1 MKQTLSPEC
10 RAHTQSAYG
19 KSIKFRLLY
28 VKATP
33 CQRLGG
39 WSYTVCMFEGTRYQ
53 RTEEGSPLHE
63 QTKLRNE
70 RARRNGKVF
79 ADNALIRYEEC
90 KALVSQAEG
99 DADSDIDI
107 EQQRGFMR
115 EAFEVYKKHIPLYYE
130 EGSEDQK
137 EDMLFFAAQT
147 LKNKIVA
154 EKFASLAKSPNVSPS
169 EVIGMLKE
177 NFLAQVE
184 NAVADGF
191 LSENTDLE
199 KVKKRLE
206 YTVVQLL
213 DPVVQGHGTFGISRG
228 EQGIVLIH
236 PDAIAQGAEALRHI
250 VFHELVHDAI
260 AGLAVA
266 VKITSN
272 DEPTEVDFKKCG
284 VRFNLRKTYPKRDAT
299 WLNNMNEGITE
310 KIALHLSGHEDAH
323 AYGMERAYVDH
334 LTGKE
339 IPFKLFVEAYQEEY
353 RVNQPGIRVP
363 RLQELLNK
371 IREVKGDKWLK
382 DVYKPEEASFLH

>member
-1 MKQTLSPEC
+1 
-10 RAHTQSAYG
+10 
-19 KSIKFRLLY
+19 
-28 VKATP
+28 
-33 CQRLGG
+33 
-39 WSYTVCMFEGTRYQ
+39 MFEGTRYQ

-169 EVIGMLKE
+169 EVIGMLKENRVDDDLFADMVRSYQGQHREREQELKERFEILKE